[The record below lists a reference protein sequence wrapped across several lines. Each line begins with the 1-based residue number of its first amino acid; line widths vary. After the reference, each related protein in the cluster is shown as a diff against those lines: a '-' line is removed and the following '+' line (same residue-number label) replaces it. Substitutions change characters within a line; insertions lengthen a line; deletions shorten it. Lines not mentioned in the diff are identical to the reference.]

1 MSQGGGNTAV
11 PDDGGGK
18 APGQG
23 DKDNPLETGNDDNP
37 LETGNNDNTLETGNN
52 DNPLESGKRDR
63 KLTEKGKQFL
73 VGNCKTLLKSLSKR
87 LDRQITLISPLL
99 LSTNNDVV
107 DSEVVQLDRIYTEYT
122 EAYARFGAMLD
133 EETDSED
140 HTAANINMDE
150 VDSKYFGL
158 K

>member
-99 LSTNNDVV
+99 LSTNNVV